1 MNEYVG
7 KICPY
12 CKTAFVEGD
21 DIVVCSDCDMPHH
34 KSCWIDNKGCTT
46 FGCQGTIQGIDFGA
60 DMGIS
65 AAPKYDVRDTG
76 TINVEDQPAFCS
88 KCGASLDPGTVFCP
102 KCGNQVQTSQK
113 INANGY
119 TQTISEMKT
128 KMTSEIQAVV
138 KEYKTNDYLDAE
150 LGDYIGSKQDYYLK
164 EFSILKEQKKYNSWN
179 TFAFLISPFWCMYRK
194 MYIAG
199 GVLLGIDFILSII
212 GGAISAILGLA
223 IAVLVGIFGNYYYM
237 YDLEQRIARG
247 KGLEGAQKQNYIE
260 QKGDT
265 NVSIPAVV
273 AVIYALI
280 SVILFV

>member
-1 MNEYVG
+1 
-7 KICPY
+7 
-12 CKTAFVEGD
+12 
-21 DIVVCSDCDMPHH
+21 
-34 KSCWIDNKGCTT
+34 
-46 FGCQGTIQGIDFGA
+46 
-60 DMGIS
+60 
-65 AAPKYDVRDTG
+65 
-76 TINVEDQPAFCS
+76 
-88 KCGASLDPGTVFCP
+88 
-102 KCGNQVQTSQK
+102 
-113 INANGY
+113 
-119 TQTISEMKT
+119 MK
-128 KMTSEIQAVV
+128 EH
-138 KEYKTNDYLDAE
+138 
-150 LGDYIGSKQDYYLK
+150 
-164 EFSILKEQKKYNSWN
+164 KKYNSWN